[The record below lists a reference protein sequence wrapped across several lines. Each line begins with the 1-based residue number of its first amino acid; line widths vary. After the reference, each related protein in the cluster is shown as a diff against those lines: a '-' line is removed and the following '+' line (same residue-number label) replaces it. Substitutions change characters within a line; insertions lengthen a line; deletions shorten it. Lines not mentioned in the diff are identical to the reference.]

1 MSDSFDKETVVK
13 LVGVFVA
20 ALLAINAVEYLGG
33 AIARG
38 EVIGDIYAILSIL
51 LLVVLFAALLV
62 QTKRPSS

>member
-1 MSDSFDKETVVK
+1 MSDSFDRETIVK

-38 EVIGDIYAILSIL
+38 EVMSDIYAILSIL
-51 LLVVLFAALLV
+51 LLVVLFAALFA
-62 QTKRPSS
+62 QTKRPS